1 MKGIFLRYSL
11 QQISSQCT
19 QITETS
25 NFVPCLKMGR
35 VTIPKI
41 ITNPYSVPMIIEI
54 KIQRDLSTTT

>member
-1 MKGIFLRYSL
+1 MYFSERDFPKVF
-11 QQISSQCT
+11 SQCT

-25 NFVPCLKMGR
+25 IFVPCLKMGR